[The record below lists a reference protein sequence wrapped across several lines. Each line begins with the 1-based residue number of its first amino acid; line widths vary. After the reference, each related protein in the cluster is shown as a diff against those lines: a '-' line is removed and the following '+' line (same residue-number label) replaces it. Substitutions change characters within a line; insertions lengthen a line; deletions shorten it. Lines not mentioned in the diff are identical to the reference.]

1 MERFTEHTGIAA
13 PLRISDV
20 DTDQIIPARFCTG
33 VTKEGYEDALL
44 HDWRLDPKFVLNRPD
59 YRDVSILVAGKNF
72 GVGSSREMA
81 VWALQNFGFKAVLA
95 PRFGDIFR
103 GNSLKNGLLTV
114 TLAQSVIDELWDTID
129 RRPEIPITV
138 DLVRREVRANGATYP
153 FDLDDNARWRLL
165 GGYDDISLTLRD
177 AEDIDTYEAARR
189 RTLPTSRRVVMEGAI
204 RG

>member
-1 MERFTEHTGIAA
+1 MKSFTKHSGIAA

-33 VTKEGYEDALL
+33 VTKQGYEDALL
-44 HDWRLDPKFVLNRPD
+44 HDWRLDPEFVLNQPA
-59 YRDVSILVAGKNF
+59 YRNATILVAGENF

-114 TLAQSVIDELWDTID
+114 TLAQSVIDELWDTIEA
-129 RRPEIPITV
+129 RPGVPITV
-138 DLVRREVRANGATYP
+138 DLVRREVRASGATHP

-165 GGYDDISLTLRD
+165 HGYDDISLTLRD
-177 AEDIDTYEAARR
+177 VEDIDTYETTRR
-189 RTLPTSRRVVMEGAI
+189 ATLPTTSRRITAETSRV
-204 RG
+204 